1 MKKQTAVEW
10 LLDYCEREN
19 WSIPNDII
27 EQAKALEKQQII
39 DAYHKGFTRELGNRN
54 DDSDQYFTETYGE
67 NT

>member
-27 EQAKALEKQQII
+27 EQAKAMERQQII
-39 DAYHKGFTRELGNRN
+39 DAYERGDNDGYAGFMIG
-54 DDSDQYFTETYGE
+54 SDQYFTETYGE
-67 NT
+67 